1 METTRNAFTKA
12 VSVID
17 TQIDQEARHKYVY
30 DVQRE
35 NLDLQLEARWDPISN
50 SLSHTLAWDRSSSW
64 NWPHGSYMRFLSG
77 TARYL

>member
-35 NLDLQLEARWDPISN
+35 NLDLQLEAR
-50 SLSHTLAWDRSSSW
+50 
-64 NWPHGSYMRFLSG
+64 
-77 TARYL
+77 